1 MAARRQVGELE
12 AEVLSVLAG
21 SDGWLTPSEVQS
33 ALDGDLAY
41 TTVATI
47 LTRLC
52 TKELATREGEGRT
65 FRYRLAVDES
75 DLIAGRM
82 HSQLRHANDP
92 AGALGQFVSGLSPD
106 EEAALRAVLGKLVDD
121 QWTSASPSPLSDAC
135 CLRLQ
140 SDSAPCASTRPG
152 RHACSLSPLAS
163 RRLLSLRASR

>member
-21 SDGWLTPSEVQS
+21 SDGSLTPNEVQA
-33 ALDGDLAY
+33 ALDGGLAY

-52 TKELATREGEGRT
+52 TKGLAARDGEGRT

-75 DLIAGRM
+75 DLIASRM

-106 EEAALRAVLGKLVDD
+106 EEEALRSVLGD
-121 QWTSASPSPLSDAC
+121 
-135 CLRLQ
+135 
-140 SDSAPCASTRPG
+140 PG
-152 RHACSLSPLAS
+152 GDR
-163 RRLLSLRASR
+163 